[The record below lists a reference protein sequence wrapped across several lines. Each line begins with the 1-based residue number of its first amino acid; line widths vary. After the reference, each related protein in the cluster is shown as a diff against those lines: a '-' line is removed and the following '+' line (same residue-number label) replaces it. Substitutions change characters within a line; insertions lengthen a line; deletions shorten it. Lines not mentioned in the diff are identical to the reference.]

1 MAIYARVSNLK
12 KVNNNAELQQPQN
25 QHSISPRSSQNKNLT
40 SPRPS
45 PPSIPNTTQPPL
57 AAPVPSSMAIYSRGG
72 NLKKVS
78 NNGGLQQP
86 QNQPNISSSP
96 VRNVRFADEQ
106 GSGNGPNSLASTSS
120 SSGPSSIGMP
130 IFLVQNLTTRY

>member
-1 MAIYARVSNLK
+1 
-12 KVNNNAELQQPQN
+12 
-25 QHSISPRSSQNKNLT
+25 
-40 SPRPS
+40 
-45 PPSIPNTTQPPL
+45 
-57 AAPVPSSMAIYSRGG
+57 MAIYSRGG
-72 NLKKVS
+72 NLKKVN

-130 IFLVQNLTTRY
+130 IFLVQNFTTRCWLLYRLLILYIFDPTGTPFKEYYQGKKPEVRGRL